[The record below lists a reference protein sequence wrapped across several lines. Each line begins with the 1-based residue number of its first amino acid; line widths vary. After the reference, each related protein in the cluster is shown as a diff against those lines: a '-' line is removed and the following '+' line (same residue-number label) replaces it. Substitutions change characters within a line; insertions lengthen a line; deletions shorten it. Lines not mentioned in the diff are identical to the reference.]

1 MNISILLPY
10 KENYSPTYP
19 GAVSLFV
26 DATSKI
32 SSYKKDITVFGN
44 TNFKKKLY
52 GNYINIK
59 LPKNNFL
66 KSQSSSY
73 VRRFIDLQNKV
84 YPDIIEVH
92 NRPNYISKLNV
103 LKKKIVL
110 YFHNDPITMLGSK
123 KVKERIFLLKNCEKI
138 IFNSQ
143 WSKNRFLKDLEN
155 IYHKSY
161 KLEVIHQSINKTP
174 VDLQKKQK

>member
-59 LPKNNFL
+59 LPKNNIL

-73 VRRFIDLQNKV
+73 VNKFIDLQDKV
-84 YPDIIEVH
+84 FSDIIEVH

-110 YFHNDPITMLGSK
+110 YFHNYPITMLG
-123 KVKERIFLLKNCEKI
+123 
-138 IFNSQ
+138 
-143 WSKNRFLKDLEN
+143 
-155 IYHKSY
+155 
-161 KLEVIHQSINKTP
+161 
-174 VDLQKKQK
+174 